1 MSKKIFIV
9 YGHHDIKKSFN
20 ASVRDTF
27 IEEAKKLGHQVDL
40 INLHE
45 VRPIPV
51 FDGSG
56 PNDQILDY
64 RKRLEASDVL
74 FMISPCYNLIAPAIL
89 ENWIDLT
96 LAPKWF
102 FSFKRLVGNW
112 GYPVAGAMKGRKAIM
127 SMSYGGNW
135 FSIQTWFQNIPFRRI
150 KAGVLKLGGMETTYI
165 RFYEVLPGMTQEKFN
180 SHMQKVR
187 KLVRNL

>member
-45 VRPIPV
+45 EKPIPF

-74 FMISPCYNLIAPAIL
+74 FMISPCYNLRATAIL

-112 GYPVAGAMKGRKAIM
+112 GYPVA
-127 SMSYGGNW
+127 
-135 FSIQTWFQNIPFRRI
+135 
-150 KAGVLKLGGMETTYI
+150 
-165 RFYEVLPGMTQEKFN
+165 
-180 SHMQKVR
+180 VR
-187 KLVRNL
+187 

>member
-1 MSKKIFIV
+1 MSKRIFVV
-9 YGHHDIKKSFN
+9 YGHHNIKESFN
-20 ASVRDTF
+20 ASIRDTF
-27 IEEAKKLGHQVDL
+27 IDEAKKLDYQIDL
-40 INLHE
+40 INLHDE
-45 VRPIPV
+45 KILPF
-51 FDGSG
+51 FDGTG

-64 RKRLEASDVL
+64 RRRLEESDIL
-74 FMISPCYNLIAPAIL
+74 FMISPCYNLRATAIL

-112 GYPVAGAMKGRKAIM
+112 GYPVAGAMKNKKAVM

-150 KAGVLKLGGMETTYI
+150 KAGVLKLGGMKTSYV
-165 RFYEVLPGMTQEKFN
+165 RFYEVLPGMTQDKFDG
-180 SHMQKVR
+180 HMKKVR
-187 KLVRNL
+187 QLVRNL

>member
-9 YGHHDIKKSFN
+9 YGHHNIKKSFN
-20 ASVRDTF
+20 ASVRDIF

-40 INLHE
+40 VNLHE
-45 VRPIPV
+45 EKPLPF

-74 FMISPCYNLIAPAIL
+74 FMISPCYNLRATAIL
-89 ENWIDLT
+89 ENWIDLV

-102 FSFKRLVGNW
+102 FSFKRIVGNW
-112 GYPVAGAMKGRKAIM
+112 GYQIAGAMKGKLAIV

-150 KAGVLKLGGMETTYI
+150 KAGVLKLGGMKTSYI
-165 RFYEVLPGMTQEKFN
+165 RFYEVLPGMSQEKFEK
-180 SHMQKVR
+180 HMNR
-187 KLVRNL
+187 VRNLVKKL

>member
-27 IEEAKKLGHQVDL
+27 IEEAKKLGHQIDL

-45 VRPIPV
+45 EKSIPF

-74 FMISPCYNLIAPAIL
+74 LSLIHI
-89 ENWIDLT
+89 
-96 LAPKWF
+96 
-102 FSFKRLVGNW
+102 
-112 GYPVAGAMKGRKAIM
+112 
-127 SMSYGGNW
+127 
-135 FSIQTWFQNIPFRRI
+135 
-150 KAGVLKLGGMETTYI
+150 
-165 RFYEVLPGMTQEKFN
+165 
-180 SHMQKVR
+180 
-187 KLVRNL
+187 